1 LPRFDRLEYEEPQ
14 PDLSG
19 RPSSSP
25 SDADEQHWLRQ
36 ADEQRRAG
44 LYEGALRY
52 YSRALELDKS
62 LLQAWLGQVQMLI
75 LLDEHKEAEL
85 WSRKALELFRNN
97 GELMAG
103 RAQALCR
110 LHDLKQAHPLCDAAL
125 GQEGQSAYRWIVR
138 GELMVNG
145 RQEIDRHCFDK
156 AMTLDA
162 DWLVPMEIA
171 LVYRYYDNSSKALLR
186 LRQAVERNPGKPFT
200 WYLKACCEI
209 DLDLAAQARKS
220 LDRCLELQPNHAN
233 ARKRLAELAQQ
244 GWSLTRMVR
253 GWLRRS

>member
-1 LPRFDRLEYEEPQ
+1 
-14 PDLSG
+14 
-19 RPSSSP
+19 
-25 SDADEQHWLRQ
+25 
-36 ADEQRRAG
+36 
-44 LYEGALRY
+44 
-52 YSRALELDKS
+52 
-62 LLQAWLGQVQMLI
+62 
-75 LLDEHKEAEL
+75 
-85 WSRKALELFRNN
+85 
-97 GELMAG
+97 
-103 RAQALCR
+103 
-110 LHDLKQAHPLCDAAL
+110 
-125 GQEGQSAYRWIVR
+125 
-138 GELMVNG
+138 
-145 RQEIDRHCFDK
+145 
-156 AMTLDA
+156 
-162 DWLVPMEIA
+162 MEIA